1 MFERILVATDG
12 SNHGTKA
19 VKAAADIA
27 VKYGAELTIGHVLL
41 HGEPPSAF
49 RRMTEVEHIVRE
61 PSVPKPDMKN
71 ISGGLVAHMSNAEQ
85 KRVSQDVMDAL
96 AGRITDHAVEIATK
110 AGVTKVTSAIEEG
123 DTANRILKI
132 AKKVDADLIVIGTRG
147 FGPIK
152 ALLMGSTSQ
161 KITQL
166 AECACLT
173 IK

>member
-1 MFERILVATDG
+1 MFKRILVATDG
-12 SNHGTKA
+12 SDHGTKA
-19 VKAAADIA
+19 VKAAAEIA
-27 VKYGAELTIGHVLL
+27 VKFGAELTVGHVLL

-49 RRMTEVEHIVRE
+49 RRMAEVEHMVRE

-71 ISGGLVAHMSNAEQ
+71 VTGGFVALMSNVEN
-85 KRVSQDVMDAL
+85 KRISQDVMDAL
-96 AGRITDHAVEIATK
+96 AGRITDHAIEIAK
-110 AGVTKVTSAIEEG
+110 KIGVEKVSCEIEAG
-123 DTANRILKI
+123 DTANQILKI
-132 AKKVDADLIVIGTRG
+132 AEKVDADMIVIGTRG

-166 AECACLT
+166 ASCACLT